1 MTLFGA
7 LHRTAEILAD
17 KNAEMLYDYILHSM
31 DDDGGFLRT
40 RWKRWEEV
48 VLTNADYSDEPK
60 IFLVALRSPFDLKN
74 NTEYYKEETDTFNPQ
89 SENREQ
95 ETVTITEQLT
105 VLKMQIFYDDLSDE
119 NAFVSNSEWSA
130 CVGYP
135 YPIRVDLEHGMA
147 DYLDKINL
155 F

>member
-1 MTLFGA
+1 MTFLEA
-7 LHRTAEILAD
+7 LRITSEILAGE
-17 KNAEMLYDYILHSM
+17 NAEKLFDYILHSM

-74 NTEYYKEETDTFNPQ
+74 NTEYYKEETNTFNPQ
-89 SENREQ
+89 SENGEQ

-119 NAFVSNSEWSA
+119 KAFVSNSEWSA
-130 CVGYP
+130 CIGYP
-135 YPIRVDLEHGMA
+135 YPIKVDLERRA
-147 DYLDKINL
+147 AEYLDKIDL

>member
-1 MTLFGA
+1 MTFLET
-7 LHRTAEILAD
+7 LHRTAEILAGE
-17 KNAEMLYDYILHSM
+17 NAEKLYDYIIHSM

-74 NTEYYKEETDTFNPQ
+74 NTEYYKEEINTFNTQFESGEP
-89 SENREQ
+89 
-95 ETVTITEQLT
+95 ETVTITELLT
-105 VLKMQIFYDDLSDE
+105 VLKMQIFYTDLSDE
-119 NAFVSNSEWSA
+119 KAFVSNSEWSA

-135 YPIRVDLEHGMA
+135 YPIRVDFERGTA
-147 DYLDKINL
+147 EYLDKINL